1 MSTSKQKDNLY
12 KLLIPL
18 MKEMIETAKH
28 IKCERKRF
36 QDTSNM
42 LTEASFLVLLHMK
55 IIRKDLS
62 KESEVDSQL

>member
-1 MSTSKQKDNLY
+1 
-12 KLLIPL
+12 